1 MFDLIVR
8 HATLPDGR
16 ENQDIACNDGRIT
29 QISEGIDADARD
41 EIDADGYLVSP
52 PFVDGHLH
60 VDAALLH
67 GRPRVN
73 EAGDLYE
80 GIRIW
85 AEAKRHTS
93 IEDYK
98 ERARQICAWSIAQG
112 TLFIRCQTDI
122 CEPDLNAVR
131 ALIAVRDEMKPYI
144 TLQIVAFPQDG
155 FLRHPQARQLLLEAL
170 DLGAEVVGGIPDYEL
185 TTALGNRSIQELCA
199 IAASKNL
206 LVDMHMDQTT
216 DPQSRQIEALTAET
230 IELGL
235 GVRVTASH
243 CPTLS
248 SVNEYYLDKLIDQIA
263 QSEMTIMVQP
273 MQAATCWGLM
283 APIGKLLSGGVNVAL
298 GQDCVLD
305 PWYPFGVCDMLDIA
319 HMAAT
324 FGQVLD
330 SKRKRMLFESVTTV
344 GARALGIEDY
354 GLEEG
359 GPADFVILQAYD
371 PEEAIRLRPPRLMVV
386 RGGKVLSRQQ
396 KQQASL
402 TLGKQELTVEFARP
416 PHTRI
421 KNGSH

>member
-8 HATLPDGR
+8 HATLADGR
-16 ENQDIACNDGRIT
+16 KNQDIACADGRIK
-29 QISEGIDADARD
+29 GIGAKIEAGARA
-41 EIDADGYLVSP
+41 EIDAEGYLVSP

-85 AEAKRHTS
+85 AEAKQQTS

-98 ERARQICAWSIAQG
+98 ARARQICYWSIAQG

-122 CEPDLNAVR
+122 CEPNLNAVR
-131 ALIAVRDEMKPYI
+131 ALCAVRDEMKPYI

-155 FLRHPQARQLLLEAL
+155 FLRHPEAKRLLREAL

-185 TTALGNRSIQELCA
+185 TAEHGNRSIKELCA
-199 IAASKNL
+199 IAAEKGL

-235 GVRVTASH
+235 GARVTASH

-248 SVNEYYLDKLIDQIA
+248 SVNPYYLRKLIDQIA
-263 QSEMTIMVQP
+263 QSGMNIMVQP

-283 APIGKLLSGGVNVAL
+283 APVGKLLDGGVPVAL

-330 SKRKRMLFESVTTV
+330 TKRKAMLFESVTTV
-344 GARALGIEDY
+344 GARALGLEDY

-359 GPADFVILQAYD
+359 GPADFVILQAD
-371 PEEAIRLRPPRLMVV
+371 DAVEAIRLRPTRLAVV
-386 RGGKVLSRQQ
+386 RGGQVLSRQQ
-396 KQQASL
+396 KQQAAL
-402 TLGKQELTVEFARP
+402 TLGTENLSVELARRQP
-416 PHTRI
+416 VDVREM
-421 KNGSH
+421 

>member
-1 MFDLIVR
+1 MFGLIVR

-16 ENQDIACNDGRIT
+16 ENQDIACSDGRIK
-29 QISEGIDADARD
+29 QVNERIDADARD

-73 EAGDLYE
+73 ETGDLNE

-98 ERARQICAWSIAQG
+98 ARARQICHWSIAQG

-131 ALIAVRDEMKPYI
+131 VLIAVRDEMKPYI

-155 FLRHPQARQLLLEAL
+155 FLRHPQASQLLREAL

-185 TTALGNRSIQELCA
+185 TTALGNRSIKELRV

-206 LVDMHMDQTT
+206 PVDMHMDQTT
-216 DPQSRQIEALTAET
+216 DPQSRQIKTLTAET

-235 GVRVTASH
+235 GSRVTASH

-248 SVNEYYLDKLIDQIA
+248 RVNEHYLGKLID
-263 QSEMTIMVQP
+263 
-273 MQAATCWGLM
+273 
-283 APIGKLLSGGVNVAL
+283 
-298 GQDCVLD
+298 
-305 PWYPFGVCDMLDIA
+305 
-319 HMAAT
+319 
-324 FGQVLD
+324 
-330 SKRKRMLFESVTTV
+330 
-344 GARALGIEDY
+344 
-354 GLEEG
+354 
-359 GPADFVILQAYD
+359 
-371 PEEAIRLRPPRLMVV
+371 
-386 RGGKVLSRQQ
+386 
-396 KQQASL
+396 
-402 TLGKQELTVEFARP
+402 
-416 PHTRI
+416 
-421 KNGSH
+421 